1 MSAARTRYRVT
12 PLSPNAPVVLVV
24 AGGPAE
30 AFDIA
35 VEHLV
40 KHRLLTRGITP
51 VVTHNPVTSTYAIA
65 QPRMTRPVYVT
76 VTEESTR

>member
-1 MSAARTRYRVT
+1 MKTRYRVA
-12 PLSPNAPVVLVV
+12 PQSPNAPVVLVV
-24 AGGPAE
+24 VDGPAT
-30 AFDIA
+30 AFEFA
-35 VEHLV
+35 VEHLT
-40 KHRLLTRGITP
+40 KHRLITRGAAQ